1 MALNIHWIRNRMPF
15 FNTKTSLLEPLE
27 LKQPN
32 DHNILYYNLIN
43 KPQTL
48 LKTAAIA
55 IFLMQHMHSL
65 NI

>member
-1 MALNIHWIRNRMPF
+1 MPF
-15 FNTKTSLLEPLE
+15 LNTKTSLLEPLE

-48 LKTAAIA
+48 RKTAAIA